1 MARRGEATTVY
12 GENLDDLLRSGSFDI
27 AEVGRRLDQLAPAAR
42 LSAVRS
48 LGGRAQAEL
57 YDAAKSLR
65 KLRLDDLVPS
75 ATPAMQEVA
84 HEGKNSLPA
93 FTQFAKVFCRPKN
106 GDAHELWGYNRNSK
120 LVERAVGPG
129 YYVAYEGPGDEVL
142 VDYTR
147 LPKGKLA
154 HWPEI
159 LGNDERLSRFVY
171 AGMIDA
177 LRGVSEHVTI
187 GRAIRHGKVA
197 DNWFVLCR
205 QDP

>member
-1 MARRGEATTVY
+1 MGTTGY

-27 AEVGRRLDQLAPAAR
+27 EDVGRRLDQLAPAAR
-42 LSAVRS
+42 LEAVRS

-57 YDAAKSLR
+57 YDAAKGAR
-65 KLRLDDLVPS
+65 KLRLEDIVPS
-75 ATPAMQEVA
+75 QLAPLQEVV

-106 GDAHELWGYNRNSK
+106 GEARELWGYNRSGK
-120 LVERAVGPG
+120 LIERAVGPG

-147 LPKGKLA
+147 LPKGKPA

-159 LGNDERLSRFVY
+159 LANEQRLSRFVY

-177 LRGVSEHVTI
+177 LRGVSTHVSI
-187 GRAIRHGKVA
+187 GRAIRNGKVQ

>member
-1 MARRGEATTVY
+1 MAGRGEATTSY
-12 GENLDDLLRSGSFDI
+12 GEDLDGLLRTGSFDI
-27 AEVGRRLDQLAPAAR
+27 EDVGRRLDQLHPAAR
-42 LSAVRS
+42 LTAVRS

-57 YDAAKSLR
+57 FDAAKGVR
-65 KLRLDDLVPS
+65 KLRLEDLVPFKTL
-75 ATPAMQEVA
+75 ALQEVV
-84 HEGKNSLPA
+84 HEGKNSLLA
-93 FTQFAKVFCRPKN
+93 FTHFAKVFCRPKH
-106 GDAHELWGYNRNSK
+106 GEARELWGYNRNSK

-129 YYVAYEGPGDEVL
+129 YYVAYEGPGEEVL

-147 LPKGKLA
+147 SPKGKLS

-159 LGNDERLSRFVY
+159 LGNEERLSRFVY

-187 GRAIRHGKVA
+187 GRAIRNGKVA

>member
-1 MARRGEATTVY
+1 MARRAEATTMY
-12 GENLDDLLRSGSFDI
+12 GENLDDLLRSGRFDL
-27 AEVGRRLDQLAPAAR
+27 EDVGRRLDQLHPAAR
-42 LSAVRS
+42 LTAVRS

-57 YDAAKSLR
+57 YDAAKGAR
-65 KLRLDDLVPS
+65 KLRLEDLVPHQT
-75 ATPAMQEVA
+75 AVMQEVV

-93 FTQFAKVFCRPKN
+93 FTHFAKVFCRPKH
-106 GDAHELWGYNRNSK
+106 GEARELWGYNRNSK
-120 LVERAVGPG
+120 LVERTVGPG

-147 LPKGKLA
+147 LPKGKLT

-159 LGNDERLSRFVY
+159 LGNEERLSRFVY

-187 GRAIRHGKVA
+187 GRAIRNGKVA

>member
-1 MARRGEATTVY
+1 MAGRAEATTIY
-12 GENLDDLLRSGSFDI
+12 GESLDELLRSGSFDVE
-27 AEVGRRLDQLAPAAR
+27 EVGRRLDQLNPAAR
-42 LSAVRS
+42 LTAVRS

-57 YDAAKSLR
+57 FDAAKGIR
-65 KLRLDDLVPS
+65 KLRLEDLVPFKV
-75 ATPAMQEVA
+75 PAMQEVA

-93 FTQFAKVFCRPKN
+93 FTHFAKVFCRPKQ
-106 GDAHELWGYNRNSK
+106 GEARELWGYNRNSK

-147 LPKGKLA
+147 QPKGKLA

-159 LGNDERLSRFVY
+159 LGNEERLSRFVY

-187 GRAIRHGKVA
+187 GRAIRNGKVA

-205 QDP
+205 QDL

>member
-1 MARRGEATTVY
+1 MARASEAAGY
-12 GENLDDLLRSGSFDI
+12 GENLDDLLRGGGFDV
-27 AEVGRRLDQLAPAAR
+27 EDVGRRLDQLAPEAR
-42 LSAVRS
+42 LAAVRS

-57 YDAAKSLR
+57 YDAAKGVR
-65 KLRLDDLVPS
+65 KLRLEDIVPGK
-75 ATPAMQEVA
+75 TPPLREVV

-93 FTQFAKVFCRPKN
+93 FTNFAKVFCRPKN
-106 GDAHELWGYNRNSK
+106 GEGRELWGYNRSGR

-147 LPKGKLA
+147 MPKGKLP
-154 HWPEI
+154 HWPELI
-159 LGNDERLSRFVY
+159 TNEERLSRFVY

-177 LRGVSEHVTI
+177 LRGVSTHVSI
-187 GRAIRHGKVA
+187 GRAIRNGKVQ

-205 QDP
+205 QDA